1 MPHINV
7 KLYPGR
13 TEEQKQQLADAI
25 CENVVAITGCKDLS
39 VSVAIEEVAPD
50 DWPEKVYK
58 PCILER
64 EWTLYKKPGYNPF
77 QSQ

>member
-13 TEEQKQQLADAI
+13 TEEQKQQLADVI
-25 CENVVAITGCKDLS
+25 TENVVAIVGCKDIS
-39 VSVAIEEVAPD
+39 VSVAIEDVAVD
-50 DWPEKVYK
+50 DWAETVYR
-58 PCILER
+58 PHILER

-77 QSQ
+77 